1 MIKNGKYIISL
12 YLLAGKETRVVLKDL
27 GAVAERNELRV
38 LADLVKS
45 MADETRLTILSML
58 RDGEMCVCEFMEAL
72 PVSQPAV
79 SHHLRILR
87 QAGLI
92 TDRRQ
97 GKWIFY
103 ALNPEAIESTA
114 LLLDRMLFQPARQ
127 LKAAGGSPIR
137 QHPACI
143 DDAEDD

>member
-1 MIKNGKYIISL
+1 ML
-12 YLLAGKETRVVLKDL
+12 KEV
-27 GAVAERNELRV
+27 GAVADRHELRV
-38 LADLVKS
+38 LADLLKS
-45 MADETRLTILSML
+45 LADETRLAILSML
-58 RDGEMCVCEFMEAL
+58 QDGEMCVCEIMEFL

-92 TDRRQ
+92 NDRRQ

-103 ALNPEAIESTA
+103 SLDPEALESATA
-114 LLLDRMLFQPARQ
+114 LLDRMLFQPARN
-127 LKAAGGSPIR
+127 LKATGGGPVK
-137 QHPACI
+137 QHPACT

>member
-1 MIKNGKYIISL
+1 M
-12 YLLAGKETRVVLKDL
+12 AVLKDL
-27 GAVAERNELRV
+27 GAVADRNELRV
-38 LADLVKS
+38 LADLLKS
-45 MADETRLTILSML
+45 VADETRLAILTML
-58 RDGEMCVCEFMEAL
+58 HDGEMCVCEIMEAL

-92 TDRRQ
+92 NDRRQ

-103 ALNPEAIESTA
+103 SLDHEAFESAAT
-114 LLLDRMLFQPARQ
+114 LLDRMLFQPARQ

-137 QHPACI
+137 QHPACA
-143 DDAEDD
+143 DDALDN

>member
-1 MIKNGKYIISL
+1 L
-12 YLLAGKETRVVLKDL
+12 VLKAL
-27 GAVAERNELRV
+27 GALAERNELCI

-58 RDGEMCVCEFMEAL
+58 QDGEMCVCELMEAL

-103 ALNPEAIESTA
+103 SLSPEAIESTA
-114 LLLDRMLFQPARQ
+114 QLLDRMLFQPARQ
-127 LKAAGGSPIR
+127 LQAAGGGPIR
-137 QHPACI
+137 QHPACR
-143 DDAEDD
+143 

>member
-1 MIKNGKYIISL
+1 MQYQPVP
-12 YLLAGKETRVVLKDL
+12 LAGKEARLVLKDL
-27 GAVAERNELRV
+27 GAVAERHELRV
-38 LADLVKS
+38 MADLVKS

-103 ALNPEAIESTA
+103 SLNPEVIESTA

-127 LKAAGGSPIR
+127 LQAAGGGPIR

-143 DDAEDD
+143 DNAESDYGL

>member
-1 MIKNGKYIISL
+1 M
-12 YLLAGKETRVVLKDL
+12 LKDM
-27 GAVAERNELRV
+27 GAVTDRHELRLV
-38 LADLVKS
+38 SDLLKS
-45 MADETRLTILSML
+45 VADETRLTILTML
-58 RDGEMCVCEFMEAL
+58 QDGEMCVCEIMEAL

-103 ALNPEAIESTA
+103 SLDPEALESAAT
-114 LLLDRMLFQPARQ
+114 LLDAVLFQPARQ
-127 LKAAGGSPIR
+127 LRDAGGSPIR
-137 QHPACI
+137 QHPACT
-143 DDAEDD
+143 DDAGNG

>member
-1 MIKNGKYIISL
+1 L
-12 YLLAGKETRVVLKDL
+12 VLKAL
-27 GAVAERNELRV
+27 GALAERNELCI

-58 RDGEMCVCEFMEAL
+58 QDGEMCVCELMEAL

-92 TDRRQ
+92 TDQ
-97 GKWIFY
+97 FKSH
-103 ALNPEAIESTA
+103 E
-114 LLLDRMLFQPARQ
+114 
-127 LKAAGGSPIR
+127 R
-137 QHPACI
+137 QHPPNSLHTI
-143 DDAEDD
+143 PPLNN

>member
-1 MIKNGKYIISL
+1 M
-12 YLLAGKETRVVLKDL
+12 VVLKDL
-27 GAVAERNELRV
+27 GAVADRNELRV
-38 LADLVKS
+38 LADLLKS
-45 MADETRLTILSML
+45 VADETRLAILTML
-58 RDGEMCVCEFMEAL
+58 HDGEMCVCEIMEAL

-92 TDRRQ
+92 NDRRQ

-103 ALNPEAIESTA
+103 SLDPEAVESA
-114 LLLDRMLFQPARQ
+114 ASLLDRMLFQPTRQ

-137 QHPACI
+137 QHPACT
-143 DDAEDD
+143 DDALDN